1 MPSFGEACRSYRGS
15 LWLLRKAGGLDDL
28 ASSGSDYTCEQLLA
42 ASRPIPA
49 RRDWRLL
56 GATSARF
63 VQALWGECPDEPP
76 ESTPTPHRSPSQG
89 HAEDMVAGAQQACV
103 PLIAR
108 RWCWP
113 RRAWGKYEK
122 ARPGQNH
129 KWAVQTPLLTW
140 PRNGGRRGGP
150 RARALPAPHAPE
162 ACTARKKRKQ
172 SCCDVGWGSRGHGP
186 TQLHLFAS
194 ACICMA
200 GPLSLAHLSKLA
212 P

>member
-15 LWLLRKAGGLDDL
+15 LWLLRTAGGLDGL
-28 ASSGSDYTCEQLLA
+28 ASSSSHYTCEQLLA

-89 HAEDMVAGAQQACV
+89 LAEDTVAGAQQACA

-113 RRAWGKYEK
+113 RRAWGKCK
-122 ARPGQNH
+122 R
-129 KWAVQTPLLTW
+129 
-140 PRNGGRRGGP
+140 
-150 RARALPAPHAPE
+150 PAP
-162 ACTARKKRKQ
+162 ARIINGPCKLP
-172 SCCDVGWGSRGHGP
+172 SSRGRAMAAGGEGLGRELYLLP
-186 TQLHLFAS
+186 TRPRPAQPENKKTSFS
-194 ACICMA
+194 AAVDGAA
-200 GPLSLAHLSKLA
+200 GDTDPRSC

>member
-15 LWLLRKAGGLDDL
+15 LWLLRKAGGLDGL
-28 ASSGSDYTCEQLLA
+28 ASSSSHYTCEKLLA

-63 VQALWGECPDEPP
+63 EQALWGEYLPEPP

-89 HAEDMVAGAQQACV
+89 LAEDTVAGAQQACA

-113 RRAWGKYEK
+113 RRAWGKCK
-122 ARPGQNH
+122 R
-129 KWAVQTPLLTW
+129 
-140 PRNGGRRGGP
+140 
-150 RARALPAPHAPE
+150 PAPARIIKGPCKLPSSHGRAMAAGGEGLGRELYLLPTRPRPAQPEKKKAKLLRCWVGQPGTRTHSAAPIRL
-162 ACTARKKRKQ
+162 C
-172 SCCDVGWGSRGHGP
+172 VHLHGWS
-186 TQLHLFAS
+186 
-194 ACICMA
+194 
-200 GPLSLAHLSKLA
+200 SLPS
-212 P
+212 PP